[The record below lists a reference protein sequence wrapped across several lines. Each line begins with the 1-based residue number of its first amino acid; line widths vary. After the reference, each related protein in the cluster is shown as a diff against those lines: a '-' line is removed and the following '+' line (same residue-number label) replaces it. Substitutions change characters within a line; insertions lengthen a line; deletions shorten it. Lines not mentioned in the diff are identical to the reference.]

1 MLENCGTAEKYYVA
15 VRPQTNEIHSVH
27 REGCPFMPDD
37 GKRIY
42 LGFFPSGNEAGIEGK
57 KYFNKSHGCRY
68 CAKESFNEQAQLST
82 SVYTAPVISRVLEFL
97 N

>member
-42 LGFFPSGNEAGIEGK
+42 LGFFHPVMRRVLKEKNISIKVMDAGIAP
-57 KYFNKSHGCRY
+57 KS
-68 CAKESFNEQAQLST
+68 LLT
-82 SVYTAPVISRVLEFL
+82 SKL